1 MRYDSDEV
9 DMMIEDAVGIEGD
22 LVHRA
27 TIDAVRET
35 IMPSIDVYANNITA
49 ILEGWNVNEDLLQE
63 VIYELCQMHDS
74 VKDILYDMRG

>member
-9 DMMIEDAVGIEGD
+9 DFMIEDAVRKEGD
-22 LVHRA
+22 EIHRA